1 MNSESTA
8 EDTGKDVSLSGIRLP
23 NSVRKQLKKTN
34 KTLKKT
40 KNESSSLIGGGKR
53 KRNKTIHKI
62 GLRGIHHTKNDSS
75 SNAIDSEEQA
85 ALKKAKEELKLKTK
99 MAERRERELLRE
111 KIRNERQKE
120 KDDRYQE
127 KLRQKDKLK
136 KEYELREKLHNTI
149 HSKQNGSGTT
159 SSQNLRYRKRSI
171 LKNTKEEII
180 RSKNK
185 TIRKNVR
192 FIDEEGG
199 ILSTPFPVPR
209 RMRFTQKRKR
219 YYDDGGDSD
228 SSSDRQRT
236 SPTVLSSNITTEIP
250 LELVFTDDEPDPIDF
265 ESLDIDDTT
274 VIQTNLRKKGV
285 YVQSESPIQ
294 LLKHLNLI
302 TADIP
307 DNGIQHKG

>member
-1 MNSESTA
+1 MNGESAT

-40 KNESSSLIGGGKR
+40 KRDSSEILGGGKR

-62 GLRGIHHTKNDSS
+62 GLRGIINKKDGSS
-75 SNAIDSEEQA
+75 SNARDTEDHE

-99 MAERRERELLRE
+99 MSERRERELLRE

-120 KDDRYQE
+120 REDKYQE
-127 KLRQKDKLK
+127 KLREKDKIK

-149 HSKQNGSGTT
+149 HSNQGGSGKVSTD
-159 SSQNLRYRKRSI
+159 NKRHRKRSI
-171 LKNTKEEII
+171 LKNTKEEMI

-185 TIRKNVR
+185 TIRKSVR

-228 SSSDRQRT
+228 SSSDRQRN
-236 SPTVLSSNITTEIP
+236 SSTVLSSNITEIP

-265 ESLDIDDTT
+265 ESLDTDDTT
-274 VIQTNLRKKGV
+274 VIQSNLRKKGV
-285 YVQSESPIQ
+285 YVQSDSPIQ